1 MTKTKFFATLSK
13 LVANGFNVK
22 GATTEV
28 HGYFTR
34 TSDLCIVIQSA
45 VDTTVW
51 KRVSFHRETKAANE
65 LCEKMN
71 RWILD
76 FNAQFEQVEDQVEPV
91 EVATVEPVEVNPE
104 EVTALAVAIN
114 ELPNTQ
120 VMVSSGVLKAAV
132 ADCPGNVDRQ
142 ICKVVELLQAK
153 LAAMNSDVHTL
164 EELQSL
170 NSVINAICS
179 GWCDHKDQQEKEQAS
194 IEPETEPEDSYSQL
208 VNTVESSNHEM
219 KLRLYIDI
227 TGQNR
232 EQAQKAISDAGGFL
246 LGAVKQYNSKLRS

>member
-28 HGYFTR
+28 HAFFAHGT
-34 TSDLCIVIQSA
+34 DLCIVIQSA

-51 KRVSFHRETKAANE
+51 KRISFHRKTKAANE

-76 FNAQFEQVEDQVEPV
+76 FNAQFEQVQEQNEKV
-91 EVATVEPVEVNPE
+91 EVATSEPVEVNPE

-132 ADCPGNVDRQ
+132 AHCPGNVDRQ
-142 ICKVVELLQAK
+142 INKVVELLQAK

-179 GWCDHKDQQEKEQAS
+179 GWCDHKDQQKKEQAS
-194 IEPETEPEDSYSQL
+194 IEPEESYSLL
-208 VNTVESSNHEM
+208 VEKVEISNHEM
-219 KLRLYIDI
+219 KLRLFMDF

-246 LGAVKQYNSKLRS
+246 LGAVKHYNHKSTS